1 MPRRSNLTL
10 ILTAAMLL
18 VHDVAW
24 ACPVCFDPNEQS
36 RGVFLLTTA
45 VMTFVPLILIGGVA
59 RRPWTSSTRQA
70 GTHPT
75 SGDWHGPG

>member
-45 VMTFVPLILIGGVA
+45 VMTFVPLILIGGVVYWLW
-59 RRPWTSSTRQA
+59 RRSEALDQLDPP
-70 GTHPT
+70 GGHPP
-75 SGDWHGPG
+75 DVR